1 MRRVFSKDCVFIMQV
16 KEQISSTD
24 VASSVIVHRQ
34 GHCTKFKAG
43 L

>member
-1 MRRVFSKDCVFIMQV
+1 MRTVFSKDFVVIMHV
-16 KEQISSTD
+16 KEKISSTD
-24 VASSVIVHRQ
+24 VANSVIVHRQ